1 MFRCVLQQQGRCHRP
16 VGSCPWPFAPC
27 RGARPCSHV
36 RTRTILT
43 DTNRE
48 EERLC
53 TVDKTLRLKLSL
65 SPGRPTRRADSPI
78 HRSSAPSSRRLDL
91 KFLVTS
97 AKIGA
102 AHRGRPESPKE
113 AARL

>member
-48 EERLC
+48 EERLG
-53 TVDKTLRLKLSL
+53 TVDKTLRQKLGL
-65 SPGRPTRRADSPI
+65 SPSRPALRADSPI
-78 HRSSAPSSRRLDL
+78 HRSTAPSSRRLDL

-97 AKIGA
+97 AKA
-102 AHRGRPESPKE
+102 VSLREPRPF
-113 AARL
+113 A